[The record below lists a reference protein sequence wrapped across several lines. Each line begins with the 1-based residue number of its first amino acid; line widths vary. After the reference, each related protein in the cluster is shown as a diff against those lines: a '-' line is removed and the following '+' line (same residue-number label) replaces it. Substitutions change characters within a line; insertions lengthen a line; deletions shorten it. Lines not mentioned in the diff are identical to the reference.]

1 MWYYYWIFRISADS
15 NTILNDFN
23 LSMRQIETV
32 VRNLFH
38 FPVQS
43 LIWFSTSQ
51 KVALNPSI
59 QPDQNMVIPERQS
72 GTHMNSSFE
81 VSSYF
86 GQAVVV
92 PRFSPYR
99 LDHSSRNTRNCDIS
113 FIWVIWYGT
122 MTLANRV
129 NRILLDLWFCSDFCI
144 LVLWLICN
152 VPVMKPISV
161 YDLINLHSERFLKR
175 WTKASTTHQKLSNWK
190 CH

>member
-51 KVALNPSI
+51 KVALKPSI

-72 GTHMNSSFE
+72 GIHMNSSFE

-92 PRFSPYR
+92 PRYS
-99 LDHSSRNTRNCDIS
+99 HHI
-113 FIWVIWYGT
+113 G
-122 MTLANRV
+122 
-129 NRILLDLWFCSDFCI
+129 
-144 LVLWLICN
+144 LIIHREIREI
-152 VPVMKPISV
+152 VISV
-161 YDLINLHSERFLKR
+161 SYGPYHMEPWRWQIVWTESFWIFGSAQIFAFSFYD
-175 WTKASTTHQKLSNWK
+175 
-190 CH
+190 